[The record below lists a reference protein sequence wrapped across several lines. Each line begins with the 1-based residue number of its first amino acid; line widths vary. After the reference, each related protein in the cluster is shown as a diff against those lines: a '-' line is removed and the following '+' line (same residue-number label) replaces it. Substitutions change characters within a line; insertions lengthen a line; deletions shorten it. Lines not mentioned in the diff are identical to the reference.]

1 MNTKAAPSR
10 ALPPDRASR
19 DDAIAIL
26 KTDHRR
32 LEQLFEEF
40 NGSNSTWREED
51 LAYDICTALRVHTD
65 VDELI
70 FYPAVARA
78 SGVRQKAALEEHAA
92 INSLIDEIERAGPT
106 EETFF
111 AKVHV
116 LGELFRQ
123 HVEAEEGTRGIFTQA
138 AESNLDLQAL
148 GDEIRA
154 RKRELL
160 HTFGTLENAALT

>member
-1 MNTKAAPSR
+1 MGIPPR
-10 ALPPDRASR
+10 ALPPEQASR

-26 KTDHRR
+26 SADHRR

-65 VDELI
+65 VDEVV
-70 FYPAVARA
+70 FYPALAQA
-78 SGVRQKAALEEHAA
+78 SGVRHKAAMDEHAA

-106 EETFF
+106 EETFL

-123 HVEAEEGTRGIFTQA
+123 HVEAEEGVRGIFTQA
-138 AESNLDLQAL
+138 AESDLELQSL

-154 RKRELL
+154 RKRDLL
-160 HTFGTLENAALT
+160 NTFSTRENAALT